1 MDSRQISERLK
12 AEQSELKLQLAQY
25 RDDLAKLAA
34 TPTLPSNQNAA
45 GLTTGPAKPN
55 P

>member
-1 MDSRQISERLK
+1 MDSRQISEKLK

-25 RDDLAKLAA
+25 RIDLQKLAA
-34 TPTLPSNQNAA
+34 TPTLASSQNAA
-45 GLTTGPAKPN
+45 GLTTGSAKPK